1 MYSKSY
7 LLFLFFRTL
16 NLLSFYIE
24 IHISIILLIRKNSL
38 QHLVRYI
45 GIVWP
50 TQFHIKDR
58 PIWIMKV
65 FFFFFLSQECSIY
78 RTTIVAYTIWKK
90 GNQDIHCQS
99 LGHFLSHAECSSH
112 SASYSQERMSRTVSV
127 FHSHIFFFFCENFH
141 DFILKNETWFH
152 VLENSR
158 EFFFPGKKWLF
169 WPLLVVAFPR
179 AIFSFAKLLTQPSS
193 SNLRANI

>member
-65 FFFFFLSQECSIY
+65 FFFFF
-78 RTTIVAYTIWKK
+78 
-90 GNQDIHCQS
+90 
-99 LGHFLSHAECSSH
+99 SSH

-127 FHSHIFFFFCENFH
+127 FHSQIFFFFCENFH
-141 DFILKNETWFH
+141 DFILKNKTWFH

>member
-127 FHSHIFFFFCENFH
+127 FHSHIFFFFCKNFH
-141 DFILKNETWFH
+141 DFILKNKTWFH

-158 EFFFPGKKWLF
+158 EFFFSREKMVVLATFSCSIPQSYLF
-169 WPLLVVAFPR
+169 ICKTAYSAQL
-179 AIFSFAKLLTQPSS
+179 Q
-193 SNLRANI
+193 

>member
-50 TQFHIKDR
+50 TQFHIKDC

-127 FHSHIFFFFCENFH
+127 FHLHIFFFFCENFH
-141 DFILKNETWFH
+141 DFILKNKTWFH

-158 EFFFPGKKWLF
+158 EFFFSREKMVVLATFSCSIPQSYLF
-169 WPLLVVAFPR
+169 ICKTAYSAQL
-179 AIFSFAKLLTQPSS
+179 Q
-193 SNLRANI
+193 

>member
-141 DFILKNETWFH
+141 DFILKNKTWFH

-158 EFFFPGKKWLF
+158 EFFFSREKMVVLATFSCSIPQSYLF
-169 WPLLVVAFPR
+169 ICKTAYSAQL
-179 AIFSFAKLLTQPSS
+179 Q
-193 SNLRANI
+193 

>member
-127 FHSHIFFFFCENFH
+127 FHSQIFFFFLWKFS
-141 DFILKNETWFH
+141 WFH
-152 VLENSR
+152 SEEQNLISCPR
-158 EFFFPGKKWLF
+158 KFQGIFFPREKMVVLATFSCSIPQSYLF
-169 WPLLVVAFPR
+169 ICKTAYSAQL
-179 AIFSFAKLLTQPSS
+179 Q
-193 SNLRANI
+193 